1 MARGGTVYSGVGGPR
16 RTTYGVIDGLGGT
29 SILLWMVRG
38 TAFRGITYS
47 MTDQYMMK
55 QQNVCFCLCQQE
67 LNCYLFFLSPAGKMS
82 ISSVRLMCF
91 YLATADE
98 ISYQIDVEFVK
109 HHSYHIYQKYIVM
122 CIMPCTIATRTSVSE
137 YVCNQL
143 PPLSGLVQHSTL
155 LSIAELSSRHS
166 LPSNT
171 LIPISRNRQYS

>member
-1 MARGGTVYSGVGGPR
+1 MARGDCLQWCGWSQEDGIIV
-16 RTTYGVIDGLGGT
+16 GLGGP

-38 TAFRGITYS
+38 TAFGGTTYS

-109 HHSYHIYQKYIVM
+109 HPSYHIYQKYIVM
-122 CIMPCTIATRTSVSE
+122 CIMPCTIATHTSVSE

-143 PPLSGLVQHSTL
+143 PPCTL
-155 LSIAELSSRHS
+155 RTRLSITELSSRHS

-171 LIPISRNRQYS
+171 LIPISRNRYYL